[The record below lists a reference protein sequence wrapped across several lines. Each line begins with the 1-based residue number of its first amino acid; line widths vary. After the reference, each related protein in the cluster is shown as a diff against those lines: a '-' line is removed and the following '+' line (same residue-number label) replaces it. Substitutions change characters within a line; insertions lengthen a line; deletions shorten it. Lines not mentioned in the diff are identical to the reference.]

1 MNSEFENHLQR
12 QPMREVPPHWRARI
26 MAAAQPPPARWR
38 EWFQPWPQA
47 WATLGAA
54 WAVIFVFHFTTPDEP
69 RAVGHSYPL
78 RSQSFAILQEQTMMM
93 AQLLGPTDGD
103 EHPATLPV
111 GPKPR
116 SEVARRQL
124 IG

>member
-12 QPMREVPPHWRARI
+12 QPMRELPPHWRARI
-26 MAAAQPPPARWR
+26 VAAAQPPPARWR
-38 EWFQPWPQA
+38 EWLWPCPQA
-47 WATLGAA
+47 WAALGAA
-54 WAVIFVFHFTTPDEP
+54 WVVIFVLHFTAPDEP
-69 RAVGHSYPL
+69 RLAGNSHPL
-78 RSQSFAILQEQTMMM
+78 TPQSFAILQQQTMMM

-103 EHPATLPV
+103 EPPAALPV

-116 SEVARRQL
+116 SEMARKEL